1 MIDSVPGKVLKLAG
15 HHHGTSPSQIPA
27 SRNRRWGALRLVRC
41 CVGADYP
48 TRPVHLIVGFPAGFT
63 PDIIARLSAQALSER
78 LGKQIIVDNR
88 PGAASNIGTE
98 LVVKAFPDG
107 YTLLGATGANAINA
121 TLYENL
127 SFNFIRDIAP
137 VASIVRAPLVMTVNP
152 SVPVDTVPQFIA
164 YAKANP
170 GKINMASGGI
180 GSTPHVAGEL
190 FSIVVGVDLV
200 HVPYRANLVPDLLAG
215 QVQLVFAPIPTV
227 IGYVKAGKLRALA
240 VTSTT
245 RVLALPDIPTMTEFV
260 SGYEASTW
268 FGIGAPNGIS
278 AEIIVKL
285 NKEVNACLA
294 DPTMIERLTDLGSD
308 PIAMTP
314 AEFGNYIAE
323 QTAKWERV
331 IRTSNIKPE

>member
-1 MIDSVPGKVLKLAG
+1 MKLPRRRFIHLVAG
-15 HHHGTSPSQIPA
+15 TAALPA
-27 SRNRRWGALRLVRC
+27 WLDAALAL
-41 CVGADYP
+41 DYP

-63 PDIIARLSAQALSER
+63 PDIIARLTAQALSER

-88 PGAASNIGTE
+88 AGAASNIGTE
-98 LVVKAFPDG
+98 LVVRAFPDG

-127 SFNFIRDIAP
+127 TFNFISDIAP
-137 VASIVRAPLVMTVNP
+137 VASIVRAALVMTVNL
-152 SVPVDTVPQFIA
+152 SVPAETVPQFIA

-190 FSIVVGVDLV
+190 FSMMVGVDLV

-227 IGYVKAGKLRALA
+227 IGYPKAGKLRALA

-245 RVLALPDIPTMTEFV
+245 RVPALPDTPTMTEFV
-260 SGYEASTW
+260 PGYE
-268 FGIGAPNGIS
+268 GAPKGVP
-278 AEIIVKL
+278 AEIVVKL
-285 NKEVNACLA
+285 NKEANAGLA
-294 DPTMIERLTDLGSD
+294 DPKMIAHLTDLGSD
-308 PIAMTP
+308 PMPMTP
-314 AEFGNYIAE
+314 DEFGKFIADE
-323 QTAKWERV
+323 TAKWAKV

>member
-1 MIDSVPGKVLKLAG
+1 MELPRRKFLDLAIG
-15 HHHGTSPSQIPA
+15 A
-27 SRNRRWGALRLVRC
+27 GALTARLD
-41 CVGADYP
+41 AALALDYP

-63 PDIIARLSAQALSER
+63 PDIIARLTAEALSER
-78 LGKQIIVDNR
+78 LGRQIIVDNR

-98 LVVKAFPDG
+98 LVVKALPDG

-152 SVPVDTVPQFIA
+152 SVPADTVPQFIA

-190 FSIVVGVDLV
+190 FSIMVGVDLV

-227 IGYVKAGKLRALA
+227 IGQLKAGKLRALA

>member
-1 MIDSVPGKVLKLAG
+1 MELPRRKFLYLAAG
-15 HHHGTSPSQIPA
+15 A
-27 SRNRRWGALRLVRC
+27 GALPAWLD
-41 CVGADYP
+41 AALALDYP
-48 TRPVHLIVGFPAGFT
+48 ARPVHLIVGFPAGFT
-63 PDIIARLSAQALSER
+63 PDIIGRLTAQALSEQ

-98 LVVKAFPDG
+98 LVVRAPPDG

-127 SFNFIRDIAP
+127 TFNFMRDIAP
-137 VASIVRAPLVMTVNP
+137 IASIVRAALVMTVNL
-152 SVPVDTVPQFIA
+152 SVPAETVPQFIA

-190 FSIVVGVDLV
+190 FSMMVGVDLV

>member
-1 MIDSVPGKVLKLAG
+1 VPGKVLKLAG
-15 HHHGTSPSQIPA
+15 HEMQLPRRKFLALAAGAAALPA
-27 SRNRRWGALRLVRC
+27 WLDAALAL
-41 CVGADYP
+41 DYP

-63 PDIIARLSAQALSER
+63 PDIIARLTSQMLSER

-98 LVVKAFPDG
+98 LVVRALPDG

-127 SFNFIRDIAP
+127 TFNFINDIVP

-152 SVPVDTVPQFIA
+152 SVPAETVLQFIA
-164 YAKANP
+164 YAKTNK

-190 FSIVVGVDLV
+190 FNMMLGLDLV

-245 RVLALPDIPTMTEFV
+245 RVLALPDTPTMTEFV
-260 SGYEASTW
+260 PGYEASTW
-268 FGIGAPNGIS
+268 FGIGAPKGVP
-278 AEIIVKL
+278 AEIVVKL
-285 NKEVNACLA
+285 NKEANEGLA
-294 DPTMIERLTDLGSD
+294 DAQMIEHLTDLGSD
-308 PIAMTP
+308 PIPMTP
-314 AEFGNYIAE
+314 DEFGKLIADE
-323 QTAKWERV
+323 TAKWAKV

>member
-1 MIDSVPGKVLKLAG
+1 MELPRRKFLDLAIG
-15 HHHGTSPSQIPA
+15 A
-27 SRNRRWGALRLVRC
+27 GALTARLD
-41 CVGADYP
+41 AALALDYP

-63 PDIIARLSAQALSER
+63 PDIIARLTAEALSER
-78 LGKQIIVDNR
+78 LGRQIIVDNR

-98 LVVKAFPDG
+98 LVVKALPDG

-152 SVPVDTVPQFIA
+152 SVPADTVPQFIA
-164 YAKANP
+164 FAKANP

-190 FSIVVGVDLV
+190 FSIMVGVDLV

-227 IGYVKAGKLRALA
+227 IGQLKAGKLRALA

-260 SGYEASTW
+260 PGYEASTW

-278 AEIIVKL
+278 AEIVAKL
-285 NKEVNACLA
+285 NKEVNAGFA
-294 DPTMIERLTDLGSD
+294 NPKMIERLTDLGSD
-308 PIAMTP
+308 PMPMTS
-314 AEFGNYIAE
+314 AEFGKFIADE
-323 QTAKWERV
+323 TAKWAKV
-331 IRTSNIKPE
+331 IQTSNIKPE

>member
-1 MIDSVPGKVLKLAG
+1 MQLPRRKFLYLAAG
-15 HHHGTSPSQIPA
+15 A
-27 SRNRRWGALRLVRC
+27 GALPAWLD
-41 CVGADYP
+41 AALALDYP
-48 TRPVHLIVGFPAGFT
+48 ARPVHLIVGFPAGFT
-63 PDIIARLSAQALSER
+63 PDIIGRLTAQALSER

-98 LVVKAFPDG
+98 LVVRAPPDG

-127 SFNFIRDIAP
+127 TFNFISDIAP
-137 VASIVRAPLVMTVNP
+137 VASIVRAALVMTVNL
-152 SVPVDTVPQFIA
+152 SVPAETVPQFIA

-190 FSIVVGVDLV
+190 FSMMVGVDLV

-245 RVLALPDIPTMTEFV
+245 RVPALPDTPTMTEFV
-260 SGYEASTW
+260 
-268 FGIGAPNGIS
+268 P
-278 AEIIVKL
+278 
-285 NKEVNACLA
+285 
-294 DPTMIERLTDLGSD
+294 
-308 PIAMTP
+308 
-314 AEFGNYIAE
+314 
-323 QTAKWERV
+323 RV
-331 IRTSNIKPE
+331 

>member
-1 MIDSVPGKVLKLAG
+1 MELPRRKFLDLAIG
-15 HHHGTSPSQIPA
+15 A
-27 SRNRRWGALRLVRC
+27 GALAAWLD
-41 CVGADYP
+41 AALALDYP

-63 PDIIARLSAQALSER
+63 PDIIARLTAEALSER
-78 LGKQIIVDNR
+78 LGRQIIVDNR

-98 LVVKAFPDG
+98 LVVKALPDG

-152 SVPVDTVPQFIA
+152 SVPADTVPQFIA

-190 FSIVVGVDLV
+190 FSIMVGVDLV

-227 IGYVKAGKLRALA
+227 IGQLKAGKLRALA

-260 SGYEASTW
+260 PGYEASTW

-278 AEIIVKL
+278 AEIVAKL
-285 NKEVNACLA
+285 NKEVNAGFA
-294 DPTMIERLTDLGSD
+294 NPKMIERLTDVGSD
-308 PIAMTP
+308 PMPMTP
-314 AEFGNYIAE
+314 AEFGKFIADE
-323 QTAKWERV
+323 TAKWAKV

>member
-1 MIDSVPGKVLKLAG
+1 MELPRRKFLDLAIG
-15 HHHGTSPSQIPA
+15 A
-27 SRNRRWGALRLVRC
+27 GALTARLD
-41 CVGADYP
+41 AALALDYP

-63 PDIIARLSAQALSER
+63 PDIIARLTAEALSER
-78 LGKQIIVDNR
+78 LGRQIIVDNR

-98 LVVKAFPDG
+98 LVVKALPDG

-152 SVPVDTVPQFIA
+152 SVPADTVPQFIA
-164 YAKANP
+164 FAKANP

-190 FSIVVGVDLV
+190 FSIMVGVDLV

-227 IGYVKAGKLRALA
+227 IGQLKAGKMRALA

>member
-1 MIDSVPGKVLKLAG
+1 MELPRRKFLDLAIG
-15 HHHGTSPSQIPA
+15 A
-27 SRNRRWGALRLVRC
+27 GALTARLD
-41 CVGADYP
+41 AALALDYP

-63 PDIIARLSAQALSER
+63 PDIIARLTAEALSER
-78 LGKQIIVDNR
+78 LGRQIIVDNR

-98 LVVKAFPDG
+98 LVVKALPDG

-152 SVPVDTVPQFIA
+152 SVPADTVPQFIA
-164 YAKANP
+164 FAKANP

-190 FSIVVGVDLV
+190 FSIMVGVDLV

-227 IGYVKAGKLRALA
+227 IGQLKAGKLRALA

-260 SGYEASTW
+260 PGYEASTW

-278 AEIIVKL
+278 AEIVAKL
-285 NKEVNACLA
+285 NKEVNAGLA
-294 DPTMIERLTDLGSD
+294 NPKMIERLTDLGSD
-308 PIAMTP
+308 PMPMTS
-314 AEFGNYIAE
+314 AEFGKFIADE
-323 QTAKWERV
+323 TAKWAKV

>member
-1 MIDSVPGKVLKLAG
+1 MLKLAA
-15 HHHGTSPSQIPA
+15 HHHGTSPSQIPG
-27 SRNRRWGALRLVRC
+27 SCNRRWGDAALAL
-41 CVGADYP
+41 DYP

-63 PDIIARLSAQALSER
+63 PDIIARLTAEALSER
-78 LGKQIIVDNR
+78 LGRQIIVDNR

-98 LVVKAFPDG
+98 LVVKALPDG

-137 VASIVRAPLVMTVNP
+137 VASIARAPLVMTVNP
-152 SVPVDTVPQFIA
+152 SVPADTVPQFIV

-180 GSTPHVAGEL
+180 GSTPRVAGEL
-190 FSIVVGVDLV
+190 FSIMVGVDLV

-227 IGYVKAGKLRALA
+227 IGQLKAGKLRALA

-260 SGYEASTW
+260 PGYEASTW

-278 AEIIVKL
+278 AEIVAKL
-285 NKEVNACLA
+285 NKEVNAGLRRSEDDRA
-294 DPTMIERLTDLGSD
+294 TNRRWQRSD
-308 PIAMTP
+308 A
-314 AEFGNYIAE
+314 NDSC
-323 QTAKWERV
+323 RV
-331 IRTSNIKPE
+331 R

>member
-1 MIDSVPGKVLKLAG
+1 M
-15 HHHGTSPSQIPA
+15 
-27 SRNRRWGALRLVRC
+27 VRC
-41 CVGADYP
+41 GVG
-48 TRPVHLIVGFPAGFT
+48 
-63 PDIIARLSAQALSER
+63 ARLSGSTRTSNRRFSSRFHPRHYRAPDCSGLSER

-98 LVVKAFPDG
+98 LVVRAPPDG

-127 SFNFIRDIAP
+127 TFNFISDIAP
-137 VASIVRAPLVMTVNP
+137 VASIVRAALVMTVNL
-152 SVPVDTVPQFIA
+152 SVPAETVPQFIA

-190 FSIVVGVDLV
+190 FSMMVGVDLV

-245 RVLALPDIPTMTEFV
+245 RVPALPDTPTMTEFV
-260 SGYEASTW
+260 PGYEASTW
-268 FGIGAPNGIS
+268 FGIGAPKGVS
-278 AEIIVKL
+278 AEIVVKL
-285 NKEVNACLA
+285 NKEANAGLT
-294 DPTMIERLTDLGSD
+294 DPKMIEHLTGLGSN
-308 PIAMTP
+308 PMPMTP
-314 AEFGNYIAE
+314 DEFSKFITDE
-323 QTAKWERV
+323 TAKWAKV
-331 IRTSNIKPE
+331 IRTANIKPE

>member
-1 MIDSVPGKVLKLAG
+1 MELPRRKFLDLAIG
-15 HHHGTSPSQIPA
+15 A
-27 SRNRRWGALRLVRC
+27 GALTARLD
-41 CVGADYP
+41 AALALDYP

-63 PDIIARLSAQALSER
+63 PDIIARLTAEALSER
-78 LGKQIIVDNR
+78 LGRQIIVDNR

-98 LVVKAFPDG
+98 LVVKALPDG

-190 FSIVVGVDLV
+190 FSIMVGVDLV

-260 SGYEASTW
+260 PGYEASTW

-314 AEFGNYIAE
+314 AEFGQFIADE
-323 QTAKWERV
+323 TAKWAKV

>member
-1 MIDSVPGKVLKLAG
+1 MELP
-15 HHHGTSPSQIPA
+15 
-27 SRNRRWGALRLVRC
+27 RRKFLHLTIGVGALATWLD
-41 CVGADYP
+41 AALALDYP

-63 PDIIARLSAQALSER
+63 PDIIARLAAQALSER
-78 LGKQIIVDNR
+78 VRKQIIVDNR

-98 LVVKAFPDG
+98 LVVKALPDG

-127 SFNFIRDIAP
+127 SFNFIRDINP

-152 SVPVDTVPQFIA
+152 SVPAATVPEFVA

-190 FSIVVGVDLV
+190 FSMLVGVDLV

-227 IGYVKAGKLRALA
+227 IGYIKAGKLRALA
-240 VTSTT
+240 VTSTM
-245 RVLALPDIPTMTEFV
+245 RVQALLDIPTMTEFV
-260 SGYEASTW
+260 PGYEASTW
-268 FGIGAPNGIS
+268 FGIGAPNGVP
-278 AEIIVKL
+278 AEIVLKL
-285 NKEVNACLA
+285 NKEVNEGLA
-294 DPTMIERLTDLGSD
+294 DPKMIERLTDLGSD
-308 PIAMTP
+308 PMPMTP
-314 AEFGNYIAE
+314 AEFGKYIAE
-323 QTAKWERV
+323 QTAKWAKV

>member
-1 MIDSVPGKVLKLAG
+1 MELPRRKFLDLAIG
-15 HHHGTSPSQIPA
+15 A
-27 SRNRRWGALRLVRC
+27 GALTARLD
-41 CVGADYP
+41 AALALDYP

-63 PDIIARLSAQALSER
+63 PDIIARLTAEALSER
-78 LGKQIIVDNR
+78 LGRQIIVDNR

-98 LVVKAFPDG
+98 LVVKALPDG

-152 SVPVDTVPQFIA
+152 SVPADTVPQFIA
-164 YAKANP
+164 FAKANP

-190 FSIVVGVDLV
+190 FSIMVGVDLV

-227 IGYVKAGKLRALA
+227 IGQLKAGKLRALA

>member
-1 MIDSVPGKVLKLAG
+1 MQLPRRKFLYLAAG
-15 HHHGTSPSQIPA
+15 A
-27 SRNRRWGALRLVRC
+27 GALPAWLD
-41 CVGADYP
+41 AALALDYP
-48 TRPVHLIVGFPAGFT
+48 ARPVHLIVGFPAGFT
-63 PDIIARLSAQALSER
+63 PDIIGRLTAQALSER

-98 LVVKAFPDG
+98 LVVKALPDG

-152 SVPVDTVPQFIA
+152 SIPAATVPQFIA

-170 GKINMASGGI
+170 GKINMASGVI

-190 FSIVVGVDLV
+190 FSMVVGVDLV

>member
-1 MIDSVPGKVLKLAG
+1 MELP
-15 HHHGTSPSQIPA
+15 
-27 SRNRRWGALRLVRC
+27 RRKFLHLPIGAGALAIWLE
-41 CVGADYP
+41 AALALDYP

-63 PDIIARLSAQALSER
+63 PDIIARLAAQALSER
-78 LGKQIIVDNR
+78 VGKQIIVDNR

-98 LVVKAFPDG
+98 LVVKALPDG

-127 SFNFIRDIAP
+127 TFNFIRDIAP
-137 VASIVRAPLVMTVNP
+137 VASVVRAPLVMTVNP
-152 SVPVDTVPQFIA
+152 SVPVATVPEFVA

-190 FSIVVGVDLV
+190 FSMLVGVDLV

-245 RVLALPDIPTMTEFV
+245 RVQALPDIPTMTEFV
-260 SGYEASTW
+260 PGYEASTW
-268 FGIGAPNGIS
+268 FGIGAPNGVP
-278 AEIIVKL
+278 AEIVLKL
-285 NKEVNACLA
+285 NKEVNEGLA
-294 DPTMIERLTDLGSD
+294 DPKMIERLTDLGSD
-308 PIAMTP
+308 PMPMTP
-314 AEFGNYIAE
+314 AEFGKYIAE
-323 QTAKWERV
+323 QTAKWAKV